1 MNLDFL
7 NLEVVPGVT
16 VKTCFLGVL
25 QTMLKNQSNPH
36 TMLPVL
42 EAPVQAA
49 SLEVKPLS
57 EEFQCFEWCNN
68 CPKECKC
75 KSSHWILCPCD
86 TCKAE
91 VVNKELEC
99 DNKELEGDNKELED
113 DKEDSPQKTGK
124 RCHACKEV
132 GHIRAN
138 CPISPTL
145 RQCYICKKRGH
156 ISIDCPSASIIG
168 ETRTCHKCNK
178 KGHVLLNCPDK
189 SSVPIAVIKSSPKKL
204 KLLVRRV

>member
-1 MNLDFL
+1 MLRNQC
-7 NLEVVPGVT
+7 NSHT
-16 VKTCFLGVL
+16 V
-25 QTMLKNQSNPH
+25 
-36 TMLPVL
+36 LPVL
-42 EAPVQAA
+42 EAPVQTA
-49 SLEVKPLS
+49 SLEVKPLP

-91 VVNKELEC
+91 VVQ
-99 DNKELEGDNKELED
+99 ED
-113 DKEDSPQKTGK
+113 VSKPSRK

-132 GHIRAN
+132 GHLRVN
-138 CPISPTL
+138 CPISSTL

-168 ETRTCHKCNK
+168 ETRTCHNCNK
-178 KGHVLLNCPDK
+178 KGHVLLNCPDATLTPIH
-189 SSVPIAVIKSSPKKL
+189 SSKKL
-204 KLLVRRV
+204 KRLSRQV